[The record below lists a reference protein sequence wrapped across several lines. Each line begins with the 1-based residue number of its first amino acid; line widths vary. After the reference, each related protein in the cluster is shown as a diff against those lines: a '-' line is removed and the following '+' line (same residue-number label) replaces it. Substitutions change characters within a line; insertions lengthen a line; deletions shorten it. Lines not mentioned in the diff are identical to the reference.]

1 VSRGTTSPLA
11 GLRTIAF
18 ANTLRGCQLFTG
30 LPAGEIDAIASFV
43 IPKELAKGEYL
54 FHEGASSEGF
64 YVVQRG
70 AVNVHRVSAH
80 GKEQVISVFRA
91 GQSFAEATL
100 ASNEGYPADARAIEQ
115 TTVLLVPKAEI
126 LHLLRGQPEL
136 ALRMLGS
143 MSSHL
148 RVLVGQLEDLTL
160 KDVETR
166 LANWLIKRCPQPPGE
181 RPVRIELT
189 MTKRV
194 LAAELG
200 TVSETFSRTLAKFRE
215 QQLISVKGRT
225 VTVLAPTKLHALLRR
240 NLGEGTSPGH
250 SRLV

>member
-1 VSRGTTSPLA
+1 MTNALAEFKTTALV
-11 GLRTIAF
+11 
-18 ANTLRGCQLFTG
+18 NTLRSCQLFTG
-30 LPAGEIDAIASFV
+30 LPLPDLQSIADVSV
-43 IPKELAKGEYL
+43 PKNLEKDEYL
-54 FHEGASSEGF
+54 FREGDPARGF

-70 AVNVHRVSAH
+70 AVNVHRVSAA
-80 GKEQVISVFRA
+80 GKEQIIHIFRT
-91 GQSFAEATL
+91 GDSFAEVALATPT
-100 ASNEGYPADARAIEQ
+100 GYPADARAIEPTQ
-115 TTVLLVPKAEI
+115 VLLVQKEGI
-126 LHLLRGQPEL
+126 LALLKRQPEL

-166 LANWLIKRCPQPPGE
+166 LANWLVKRCPIPQTDK
-181 RPVRIELT
+181 PVNIELK

-215 QQLISVKGRT
+215 QKLLQVKGKTITILSPIRLT
-225 VTVLAPTKLHALLRR
+225 ELLRR
-240 NLGEGTSPGH
+240 NLGG
-250 SRLV
+250 